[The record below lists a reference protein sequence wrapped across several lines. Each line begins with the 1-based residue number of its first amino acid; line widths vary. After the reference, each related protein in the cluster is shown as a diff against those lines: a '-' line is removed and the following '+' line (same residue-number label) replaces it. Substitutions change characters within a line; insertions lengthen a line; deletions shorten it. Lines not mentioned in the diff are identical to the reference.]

1 MNGKVNAKV
10 LLLPGDGIGTEVT
23 DQAAKLIR
31 AVADI
36 HGLDIKLEEALIG
49 GAALDA
55 TGEPLPA
62 DTLAKCREADAVV
75 LGAVGGP
82 QWDNPDASKRPEQ
95 GLLDLRKELKLFA
108 NLRPVRLH
116 PSLAHISPLKPEK
129 LENVDMMVVRELT
142 GGSYFGAKDL
152 QAEEAS
158 DEYRYTREEIE
169 RVVRLAADMARNRYG
184 RVTMIDKAN
193 VLATSRLWRKVTG
206 EIMAKRYPDVAYETM
221 LVDSAAMHIITNP
234 SRFNVIVT
242 ENMFGDILTDEAS
255 VLVGSMGML
264 PSASLGEGKAGLY
277 EPIHGSAPDIAG
289 RGLANPFGML
299 ASIGMMFEYS
309 LGLREVARQIELAIW
324 NAVSSG
330 ECTLDIGGNLR
341 TDEAADAVIARLG
354 EIHTEKVAFI

>member
-1 MNGKVNAKV
+1 MNAKI
-10 LLLPGDGIGTEVT
+10 LLLPGDGIGPEVT
-23 DQAAKLIR
+23 AQAEKLIR
-31 AVADI
+31 AVGDI
-36 HGLDIKLEEALIG
+36 YGLSLTIEEALIG

-62 DTLAKCREADAVV
+62 DTLAKCAEADAVV

-82 QWDNPDASKRPEQ
+82 KWDNPDASKRPEQ
-95 GLLDLRKELKLFA
+95 GLLDLRKALKLFA

-116 PSLAHISPLKPEK
+116 PALASISPLKAEHI
-129 LENVDMMVVRELT
+129 ENVDMMVVRELT
-142 GGSYFGAKDL
+142 GGSYFGDKLEGDD
-152 QAEEAS
+152 EAS
-158 DEYRYTREEIE
+158 DAYSYTRREIE
-169 RVVRLAADMARNRYG
+169 RVGKIAADMARSRYG

-193 VLATSRLWRKVTG
+193 VLATSRLWRKVSG
-206 EIMAKRYPDVAYETM
+206 EIMAASYPDVAYETM
-221 LVDSAAMHIITNP
+221 LVDAAAMHIVANP

-299 ASIGMMFEYS
+299 ASVGMMFDYS
-309 LGLREVARQIELAIW
+309 LGMREVARQIELAIW
-324 NAVSSG
+324 NAVSTQQ
-330 ECTLDIGGNLR
+330 CTLDIGGNLR
-341 TDEAADAVIARLG
+341 TDEAADAVINQLSD
-354 EIHTEKVAFI
+354 IHTKKVAFI

>member
-1 MNGKVNAKV
+1 MNAKI
-10 LLLPGDGIGTEVT
+10 LLLPGDGIGPEVT
-23 DQAAKLIR
+23 AEARKLIE
-31 AVADI
+31 AVAEI
-36 HGLDIKLEEALIG
+36 HGLSFEIEEDLIG

-55 TGEPLPA
+55 TGEPLPP

-82 QWDNPDASKRPEQ
+82 QWDDPDASKRPEQ

-116 PSLAHISPLKPEK
+116 PSLAHISPLKAEHI
-129 LENVDMMVVRELT
+129 ENVDMMVVRELT
-142 GGSYFGAKDL
+142 GGSYFGEKTLDADS
-152 QAEEAS
+152 AS
-158 DEYRYTREEIE
+158 DDYRYSREEIE
-169 RVVRLAADMARNRYG
+169 RVVRLAADMARSRYG

-206 EIMAKRYPDVAYETM
+206 EVMAKSYPDVAYETM
-221 LVDSAAMHIITNP
+221 LVDAAAMHIVANP

-264 PSASLGEGKAGLY
+264 PSASLGSGKAGLY

-299 ASIGMMFEYS
+299 GSVGMMFEYS
-309 LGLREVARQIELAIW
+309 LGMREVARQIELAIW
-324 NAVSSG
+324 NAVSAG
-330 ECTLDIGGNLR
+330 QCTLDIGGNLR
-341 TDEAADAVIARLG
+341 TDEAADAVIGMLG
-354 EIHTEKVAFI
+354 DIHTKKVAFI